1 MNILDLAQEFATLN
15 ELKKDLTSSLDEV
28 KTKMSDIEAQ
38 IAEQMLY
45 ENPRI
50 RVKIGEKSGGQP
62 IFRTVHVSTT
72 VRATHNGDKEALV
85 EGMKAAGLDD
95 MISETY
101 NANTLSAFVRGF
113 DPDKSLTT
121 EELLDELPEEMRPHV
136 KLTKVISLGCRA

>member
-1 MNILDLAQEFATLN
+1 MNLLDLAQEFATLN
-15 ELKKDLTSSLDEV
+15 ELKKSLTDNLDEV

-113 DPDKSLTT
+113 DPDKALTT
-121 EELLDELPEEMRPHV
+121 EELLEELPEEMRPHV

>member
-1 MNILDLAQEFATLN
+1 
-15 ELKKDLTSSLDEV
+15 
-28 KTKMSDIEAQ
+28 MSDIEAQ

-113 DPDKSLTT
+113 DTDKSLTT

>member
-50 RVKIGEKSGGQP
+50 RVKIGEKGSGQP
-62 IFRTVHVSTT
+62 IFRTVQVSTT
-72 VRATHNGDKEALV
+72 IRATHNGDKEALV
-85 EGMKAAGLDD
+85 SGMKAAGLPD

-101 NANTLSAFVRGF
+101 NANTLSAFVRGL
-113 DPDKSLTT
+113 DPDKGLTV
-121 EELLDELPEEMRPHV
+121 EELLEELPEEMRPHV
-136 KLTKVISLGCRA
+136 KLTKVISLGCKA